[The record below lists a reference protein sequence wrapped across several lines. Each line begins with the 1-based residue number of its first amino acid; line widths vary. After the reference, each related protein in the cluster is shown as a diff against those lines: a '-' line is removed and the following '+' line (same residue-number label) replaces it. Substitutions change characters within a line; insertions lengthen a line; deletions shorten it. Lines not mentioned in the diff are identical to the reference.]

1 MRRQTIRLTAETFG
15 RAVLPIGRVD
25 ENNAVRVEIDL
36 SAIVADAP
44 SATAS
49 LTLEAPNGTVYPAT
63 VTMTGG
69 VLRWDVAAADVTV
82 SGTGKAQLT
91 VYGPAGEVLK
101 SAVAVTRIGQSLR
114 GEGEAP
120 DPVQNWVYDAANK
133 LNSVVQ
139 AGEKATKAAS
149 SANAAA
155 EAANTAAG
163 NAQTV
168 ADTVQNKLDN
178 GKFVGPAGKDG
189 EQGPQ
194 GEPGS
199 DASVTADN
207 IQAALGYTP
216 VKDVQVAGN
225 SVLVDGI
232 ANVPIATKQS
242 NGVMRPDFYG
252 VGVSSA
258 GILYVQNTTGTNITK
273 RMSSAPL
280 TAYNLDYAVKAA
292 MCDGKGAAWTD
303 EERLAALLR
312 LGCTVDDSGV
322 VHWTSQSKG
331 G

>member
-1 MRRQTIRLTAETFG
+1 MRRQTIRPTAETFG

-101 SAVAVTRIGQSLR
+101 SAVAMTRIGQSLR
-114 GEGEAP
+114 GEGKAP
-120 DPVQNWVYDAANK
+120 DPVQNWVDSAEK
-133 LNSVVQ
+133 QLVEVVST
-139 AGEKATKAAS
+139 GKAAE
-149 SANAAA
+149 
-155 EAANTAAG
+155 EAAGKAE
-163 NAQTV
+163 TV
-168 ADTVQNKLDN
+168 AKDLQAKLDS
-178 GKFVGPAGKDG
+178 GDFT
-189 EQGPQ
+189 GPQ
-194 GEPGS
+194 GPKGETGPQGPKGERGT
-199 DASVTADN
+199 DAEITAEN
-207 IQAALGYTP
+207 IQSALGYAP
-216 VKDVQVAGN
+216 VKDVQVAGT
-225 SVLVDGI
+225 SVLTDGI

-258 GILYVQNTTGTNITK
+258 GILYVQNTTGTDITK
-273 RMSSAPL
+273 RLSSAPL

-303 EERLAALLR
+303 AERLAALLR

-322 VHWTSQSKG
+322 VHWTSQTG